1 MRVLLVPHDVDAS
14 HAAALPAAA
23 KTVWSSGRLGPWIR
37 ADATW
42 RDAILITAANFSRIR
57 HSRGITHFHHAV
69 TICCVA
75 QYHAAV
81 HIGGASGVAEVEWR
95 MEMKTILL
103 MATALL
109 VTSPAF
115 AQSYDP
121 SVGSGNI
128 ARAPSAPPAVYRGAE
143 GAFARVPPGATHRRA
158 PSAAVQAPN
167 YPVYDE
173 YGHYVGA
180 DPDPNIRFQLHR
192 DADSIGGF

>member
-1 MRVLLVPHDVDAS
+1 MRSLLVPHDVDAS
-14 HAAALPAAA
+14 HAAALPA
-23 KTVWSSGRLGPWIR
+23 KRFGRLGRLGPWIR

-42 RDAILITAANFSRIR
+42 RDAILITGANFSRMR
-57 HSRGITHFHHAV
+57 QPRGITPSHRA
-69 TICCVA
+69 
-75 QYHAAV
+75 
-81 HIGGASGVAEVEWR
+81 
-95 MEMKTILL
+95 
-103 MATALL
+103 

-121 SVGSGNI
+121 SVGSGDI
-128 ARAPSAPPAVYRGAE
+128 ARAQSAPPTLYRGGE
-143 GAFARVPPGATHRRA
+143 GAFARVAPSATHRRA

>member
-1 MRVLLVPHDVDAS
+1 MRSLLVPHDVDAS
-14 HAAALPAAA
+14 HAAALPA
-23 KTVWSSGRLGPWIR
+23 KRFGRLGRLGPWIR

-42 RDAILITAANFSRIR
+42 RDAILITGANFSRMR
-57 HSRGITHFHHAV
+57 QPRGITPSHRAV
-69 TICCVA
+69 TNCCIA
-75 QYHAAV
+75 QSYAAA
-81 HIGGASGVAEVEWR
+81 HMAAQAGWLKWKWR
-95 MEMKTILL
+95 IEMKNILL
-103 MATALL
+103 VATALL

-121 SVGSGNI
+121 SVGSGDI
-128 ARAPSAPPAVYRGAE
+128 ARAQSAPPTLYRGGE
-143 GAFARVPPGATHRRA
+143 GAFARVAPSATHRRA